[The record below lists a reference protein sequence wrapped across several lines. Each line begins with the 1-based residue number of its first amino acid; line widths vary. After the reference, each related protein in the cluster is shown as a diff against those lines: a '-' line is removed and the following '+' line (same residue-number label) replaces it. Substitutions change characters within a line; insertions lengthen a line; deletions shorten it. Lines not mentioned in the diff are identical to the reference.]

1 MRSYKLRGAYHKIS
15 SLSENERKLG
25 VVCASA
31 GNHAQ
36 GSFACRKLNIKAVI
50 YMPITTPAQKIKQVK
65 LFGKENVEVVL
76 KGDTFDDAYNEA
88 LLFSNENK
96 AVLYIRLMMNG

>member
-1 MRSYKLRGAYHKIS
+1 
-15 SLSENERKLG
+15 
-25 VVCASA
+25 
-31 GNHAQ
+31 
-36 GSFACRKLNIKAVI
+36 
-50 YMPITTPAQKIKQVK
+50 MPITTPAQKIKQVK

>member
-1 MRSYKLRGAYHKIS
+1 
-15 SLSENERKLG
+15 
-25 VVCASA
+25 
-31 GNHAQ
+31 
-36 GSFACRKLNIKAVI
+36 
-50 YMPITTPAQKIKQVK
+50 MPVTTPAQKIKQVK

-96 AVLYIRLMMNG
+96 AVFFFFFDDEWVIAGQGTV